1 MSIEIA
7 NESGVAV
14 DEAALAAL
22 ARHVL
27 DAMRVH
33 PLAELSVLLVDEAAM
48 TDLHQRWLGEDGP
61 TDVLAFPMD
70 ELRPPS
76 PGGGQAERGTDE
88 EAGQALLGDVVL
100 CPQVAI
106 EQAARRITTCRTSST
121 CCARTGSCTCSGMT
135 TPSRTS
141 TRRCSACR
149 TGCWPRGAR
158 NGTPPGRDAA
168 SGGEAAARKGRG
180 DRAMGWLLAA
190 ALALT
195 LLAGWCASAE
205 AALVRISRAGAKELG
220 RGAGQ
225 GSTPLQ
231 VVLADVARYLSVLL
245 LARIAAELTATV
257 LVTVALLHWLGSGW
271 RAFVIAAVVM
281 TAVIYVG
288 TGIVPRS
295 LGHRNAVRVASAA
308 ASVLAPVVRL
318 LGPLSRLLP
327 GGTGGRGGVPPG
339 SEEDLRGLVDLLE
352 QRRVIQ
358 PDERAMIHSV
368 FELGDTIV
376 REVMVPRTEMVFV
389 ERGKTLRQALSLA
402 LRSGFSRIP
411 VVGENEDDVVGIAYL
426 KDIVTRSYEHR
437 ESESVEK
444 VDSIMRPATFVPE
457 SKPIDAL
464 LREMQARQIHLAI
477 VIDEYGGTAG
487 LVTIE
492 DILEEIVGEIADEY
506 DKEQPPVE
514 WLGEGRARVTARL
527 PVEELEELFG
537 VRIVAED
544 VETVGGLLAQRL
556 GRVPI
561 AGSVATV
568 AGLRLT
574 AESLAGRRNRIGTV
588 TVERV
593 TAAGDGG
600 GGRPVGNRRGGDE
613 AGHGRS
619 GNGPDGIALDSAG

>member
-1 MSIEIA
+1 
-7 NESGVAV
+7 
-14 DEAALAAL
+14 
-22 ARHVL
+22 
-27 DAMRVH
+27 
-33 PLAELSVLLVDEAAM
+33 
-48 TDLHQRWLGEDGP
+48 
-61 TDVLAFPMD
+61 
-70 ELRPPS
+70 
-76 PGGGQAERGTDE
+76 
-88 EAGQALLGDVVL
+88 
-100 CPQVAI
+100 
-106 EQAARRITTCRTSST
+106 
-121 CCARTGSCTCSGMT
+121 
-135 TPSRTS
+135 
-141 TRRCSACR
+141 
-149 TGCWPRGAR
+149 
-158 NGTPPGRDAA
+158 
-168 SGGEAAARKGRG
+168 
-180 DRAMGWLLAA
+180 MGWLLAA
-190 ALALT
+190 GLALA

-205 AALVRISRAGAKELG
+205 AALARISAAGAKELG

-231 VVLADVARYLSVLL
+231 VVLADVPRYLSMLL
-245 LARIAAELTATV
+245 LARVAAELSATV
-257 LVTVALLHWLGSGW
+257 LVAVVLLHWLGHGW
-271 RAFVIAAVVM
+271 RAFVITAAVM
-281 TAVIYVG
+281 TVLIYLV
-288 TGIVPRS
+288 TGVVPRS
-295 LGHRNAVRVASAA
+295 LSRRGTVRVASTA
-308 ASVLAPVVRL
+308 ASVLTPVVRL
-318 LGPLSRLLP
+318 LGPVSRLLLLP
-327 GGTGGRGGVPPG
+327 GGAAGRGSGPAG

-376 REVMVPRTEMVFV
+376 REVMVPRTDMVFV

-437 ESESVEK
+437 EGESVER

-527 PVEELEELFG
+527 SVEELEELFG
-537 VRIVAED
+537 VRIEAED

-561 AGSVATV
+561 AGSVAKV

-593 TAAGDGG
+593 TPSGRASDGPAGQERDGSGG
-600 GGRPVGNRRGGDE
+600 GSANGS
-613 AGHGRS
+613 A
-619 GNGPDGIALDSAG
+619 GNGPGGSDPGGIALDSAG

>member
-1 MSIEIA
+1 
-7 NESGVAV
+7 
-14 DEAALAAL
+14 
-22 ARHVL
+22 
-27 DAMRVH
+27 
-33 PLAELSVLLVDEAAM
+33 
-48 TDLHQRWLGEDGP
+48 
-61 TDVLAFPMD
+61 
-70 ELRPPS
+70 
-76 PGGGQAERGTDE
+76 
-88 EAGQALLGDVVL
+88 
-100 CPQVAI
+100 
-106 EQAARRITTCRTSST
+106 
-121 CCARTGSCTCSGMT
+121 
-135 TPSRTS
+135 
-141 TRRCSACR
+141 
-149 TGCWPRGAR
+149 
-158 NGTPPGRDAA
+158 
-168 SGGEAAARKGRG
+168 
-180 DRAMGWLLAA
+180 MGWLLAA
-190 ALALT
+190 AVALT

-205 AALVRISRAGAKELG
+205 SALERVSRAGAKELG
-220 RGAGQ
+220 RGVGK

-231 VVLADVARYLSVLL
+231 HVLADVPRYLSVLM
-245 LARIAAELTATV
+245 LARIAAELSATV
-257 LVTVALLHWLGSGW
+257 LVTAVLLHWVGPGW
-271 RAFVIAAVVM
+271 RAFLITAAVM
-281 TAVIYVG
+281 TVAIYVVAG
-288 TGIVPRS
+288 VVPRS
-295 LGHRNAVRVASAA
+295 LGRRSAVRVASSAA
-308 ASVLAPVVRL
+308 AVVAPVVRV
-318 LGPLSRLLP
+318 LGPLPRLLQNL
-327 GGTGGRGGVPPG
+327 GTAAGRGRERDGPPG

-352 QRRVIQ
+352 QRNVIQ

-376 REVMVPRTEMVFV
+376 REVMVPRTDMVFV

-437 ESESVEK
+437 EGESVEK

-457 SKPIDAL
+457 SKPIDVL

-527 PVEELEELFG
+527 GVEELEELFG
-537 VRIVAED
+537 VRIEAED

-588 TVERV
+588 TVERIEP
-593 TAAGDGG
+593 AGPGRGGDGA
-600 GGRPVGNRRGGDE
+600 GGRP
-613 AGHGRS
+613 
-619 GNGPDGIALDSAG
+619 GNGAAANGMPGNAPGDAALDSAG